1 METTNR
7 LYRADRP
14 DRFKKFLRRSRRS
27 GRSGRSY
34 GNQALGDNV
43 AKLNELIVKFD

>member
-14 DRFKKFLRRSRRS
+14 DHFKNFLR
-27 GRSGRSY
+27 RSGRSY
-34 GNQALGDNV
+34 GNQAYSLYLG
-43 AKLNELIVKFD
+43 ALGIRSP